1 MPDTTHQEDVYRRL
15 GVATVINASGM
26 MTALGGSLP
35 SPRVSAAMAEAAGAH
50 VRIDDLMAAAGRR
63 IAAATG
69 TEAGCPTSGAA
80 AGIAISAAAV
90 IAGTSLPAVER
101 LPDTGGLPDEIVLP
115 LGHAVHFGAPV
126 TQMVRLGGGRPVVV
140 GSANTVTADHLEGAI
155 GARTAALLYVQ
166 SHHAV
171 RKGMPPLAEF
181 AAVARRNGVPLII
194 DAAAE
199 EDLRAY
205 AAAGGDL
212 VVYSGGKAVGGP
224 ASGFICGRS
233 DLVAACR
240 MQYQGVAR
248 AMKVGKETIA
258 GLVAALE
265 AYTGV
270 GRSDDADGPAQ
281 AADQRT
287 RMEELR
293 DGVAA
298 IPGLRAAV
306 VPDEAG
312 RAIVRC
318 EIRVDPAATGLSA
331 EDVVARLAAG
341 DPAIVVRGHRAAEGV
356 FAVDPRPLAPGEEHA
371 VLRRLAEI
379 MTPPQDPA

>member
-1 MPDTTHQEDVYRRL
+1 MPDTTDPHEHVYRRL
-15 GVATVINASGM
+15 GVAAVVNASGR

-35 SPRVSAAMAEAAGAH
+35 SPRVSAAMTEAAGAH
-50 VRIDDLMAAAGRR
+50 VRIEDLMTAAGRR

-80 AGIAISAAAV
+80 AGIAISTAAV

-101 LPDTGGLPDEIVLP
+101 LPDAGGLPDEIVLP

-140 GSANTVTADHLEGAI
+140 GSANAVTADHLEGAI
-155 GARTAALLYVQ
+155 GAQTAAMLYVR

-171 RKGMPPLAEF
+171 QKGVPPLAEF
-181 AAVARRNGVPLII
+181 AAVARRKGVPLII

-224 ASGFICGRS
+224 ASGFVCGRS

-240 MQYQGVAR
+240 MQYRGVAR

-265 AYTGV
+265 EYTAAEA
-270 GRSDDADGPAQ
+270 GRQ
-281 AADQRT
+281 AEAEEQRT
-287 RMEELR
+287 RMAALR
-293 DGVAA
+293 DGVAS
-298 IPGLRAAV
+298 IPGLSAAV

-318 EIRVDPAATGLSA
+318 EIRVDPAATGRTA
-331 EDVVARLAAG
+331 HDVVRRLAEG
-341 DPAIVVRGHRAAEGV
+341 DPAIVVRDHRSSEGL
-356 FAVDPRPLAPGEEHA
+356 FAVDPRPLAPGEENT
-371 VLRRLAEI
+371 VLRRLTEI
-379 MTPPQDPA
+379 MATPDGPA